1 MIITIKQTDYSKDF
15 AIPLSTANITGIKNA
30 RPTDKRNYWTWV
42 IDLDELDWQALK
54 QLPVSS
60 PSEKN
65 KFIKE
70 ITVVKCND
78 FNDFINNLSQEITLG
93 TKYYVV
99 IGDIVNE
106 YYNQKYNYYMYDF
119 LDNHDLSKAKKLLI
133 DQTVL
138 TNSSTVSSLE
148 ELNNHRI
155 KAIVTVSIDA
165 KHANITLRTK
175 SIEVLGL
182 CTREEEYNQLF
193 QKYKPSFDSVE
204 EFCLSTPRPR
214 IALICG
220 KNHGEADFRNTLH
233 HSLQQQLEAYY
244 VNMNNIND
252 IAEQI
257 KDIDAENLADV
268 ICIVRGGGDAEDL
281 CKYNDIRLLD
291 AIINSQTP
299 IITGIGHKNDRL
311 LARQLSSHGAVT
323 PTAAAE
329 FLNKEY
335 RKFFATH
342 KAKEKESTV
351 PKADYD
357 DLRKECD
364 RLRTKNTELAAQN
377 TNLNTKNKALIAEI
391 EKLKHRGI
399 ISRLLNF

>member
-1 MIITIKQTDYSKDF
+1 MIITIKQPDYSKDF
-15 AIPLSTANITGIKNA
+15 AIPLCKANITGIKNI
-30 RPTDKRNYWTWV
+30 PPNEKRSYWTWRV
-42 IDLDELDWQALK
+42 DLDSLDLHALK
-54 QLPVSS
+54 QLSVPSS
-60 PSEKN
+60 AEKN

-70 ITVVKCND
+70 LTVVQCND
-78 FNDFINNLSQEITLG
+78 FNDFIDNLSQSITLD
-93 TKYYVV
+93 TKHYVV

-133 DQTVL
+133 DPTVL

-148 ELNNHRI
+148 DLNNHRI
-155 KAIVTVSIDA
+155 KAIVTISINT

-182 CTREEEYNQLF
+182 CTREEEYNKLL
-193 QKYKPSFDSVE
+193 QKYKTSFDSVE

-220 KNHGEADFRNTLH
+220 KNHGEADFRQTLH

-252 IAEQI
+252 ITEQI
-257 KDIDAENLADV
+257 KDIDDENLADV

-281 CKYNDIRLLD
+281 CKYNDITLLD

-311 LARQLSSHGAVT
+311 LARQLSSHGAVS

-342 KAKEKESTV
+342 KTKEKEATV

-357 DLRKECD
+357 DLCKECD

-377 TNLNTKNKALIAEI
+377 TDLNTKNKALIAEI